1 MEEGAAPYRREGEL
15 EVDRTVRKERD
26 NGTDPDGMS
35 EDEFMCINKD
45 DKETQTGNLSLDK
58 AVLSWYF

>member
-1 MEEGAAPYRREGEL
+1 MEEGAAGLYRREGEL

-35 EDEFMCINKD
+35 EDEFMCIIQMTKIDPNGKSVI
-45 DKETQTGNLSLDK
+45 G
-58 AVLSWYF
+58 